1 MADND
6 FNSDGFPK
14 DFSPRDF
21 SETPRHRAEDAAKDV
36 KGTSA
41 ADVNELK
48 EFGSTDAN
56 QTLEFGEPSS
66 TPRGESPSESSP
78 DSAVSSSQPDS
89 FGGLSQPQVQADNH
103 RREGAL
109 NSAQQP
115 HHDFGRPKPQD
126 ASEQFGAPS
135 GNVNGQGA
143 QQSFGQYPQ
152 GPQSLHSAGNYN
164 QGFNQQAQAF
174 GTNSQATR
182 KEDGFFSGLF
192 DFKFNKFITVEHA
205 QAVYIIAMI
214 IGALVWLANVLG
226 GFVFSGVLGSMAYE
240 LDIPTGAGFSIFV
253 IFFNFVAS
261 TVGFFFYII
270 SVRLVLEMMVSNVR
284 IAQNTRDLL
293 NK

>member
-21 SETPRHRAEDAAKDV
+21 SETPRHRAEDAAKNV
-36 KGTSA
+36 EGTSIPE
-41 ADVNELK
+41 VNETK
-48 EFGSTDAN
+48 EFG
-56 QTLEFGEPSS
+56 
-66 TPRGESPSESSP
+66 
-78 DSAVSSSQPDS
+78 DSGSSSRAESVSGAADS
-89 FGGLSQPQVQADNH
+89 SAQSDFFSGLSQQRAQAENNSQEGELNIPQQQNYNVN
-103 RREGAL
+103 RP
-109 NSAQQP
+109 NSLGIS
-115 HHDFGRPKPQD
+115 D
-126 ASEQFGAPS
+126 QFGTS
-135 GNVNGQGA
+135 NGNIYGQGT
-143 QQSFGQYPQ
+143 QQGFGQYPQ
-152 GPQSLHSAGNYN
+152 GPQ
-164 QGFNQQAQAF
+164 GFGA
-174 GTNSQATR
+174 NSQVTR

-205 QAVYIIAMI
+205 QVVYIIAMV

-226 GFVFSGVLGSMAYE
+226 GFIFSGVLGSMAYE
-240 LDIPTGAGFSIFV
+240 LDIPTGAGFSLFV

-270 SVRLVLEMMVSNVR
+270 SIRLVLEMMVSNVR